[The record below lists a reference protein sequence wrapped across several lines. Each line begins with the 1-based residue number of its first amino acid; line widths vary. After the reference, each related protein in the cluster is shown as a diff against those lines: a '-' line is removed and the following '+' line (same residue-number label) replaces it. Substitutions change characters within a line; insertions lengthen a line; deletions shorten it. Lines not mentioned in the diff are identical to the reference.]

1 MRGRTHVSMHARAPV
16 SGRGRDGRDVP
27 PPSVSNSLRFWQRFY
42 AGSPELRDADDA
54 PNARPSG
61 DPEGEHGDDTTV
73 SGVAVPGM
81 ATSPNASTA
90 RHVGSPS
97 VHQEPE
103 ASCASCFPWRR
114 RSGSGDSMTRL
125 GREEGKKG
133 RREGSTVTPASR
145 SPHEARGTGGQGA
158 GASRV
163 EGRRRSWW
171 GRDEDQDCDEPL
183 HRDLFR
189 SAFDDDGS
197 EGAVEDGENS
207 PSMTTFGRFDLQSSS
222 SRHPPFTQSPFPP
235 RPPVRGGQTSPHK
248 PRLVVSRSTCPPL
261 SSSPHAH
268 SFAGGT
274 VVINNNKKGTK
285 PHILYPTAQNLPSV
299 RYIDHLLHVR

>member
-1 MRGRTHVSMHARAPV
+1 MCGRTHVRMHVRAPV

-27 PPSVSNSLRFWQRFY
+27 PPSVSNSVRFWQRFY
-42 AGSPELRDADDA
+42 VGSPELRDADDA

-61 DPEGEHGDDTTV
+61 DPEGAHGDDTTV

-81 ATSPNASTA
+81 ETSPNASTA

-97 VHQEPE
+97 VHQAPAVEPE

-145 SPHEARGTGGQGA
+145 SPDKARGTGGQGA

-207 PSMTTFGRFDLQSSS
+207 PSMTTFGRFDLHSSS

-248 PRLVVSRSTCPPL
+248 PRLVLSSTCPPL
-261 SSSPHAH
+261 SSSPHAY
-268 SFAGGT
+268 SFA
-274 VVINNNKKGTK
+274 
-285 PHILYPTAQNLPSV
+285 
-299 RYIDHLLHVR
+299 